1 MAAVLIESLSSLIAV
16 IGIKEIGYFSVPLF
30 LLNLE
35 TFPKIFLRLSQNFSE
50 SLPNCLRSSRILFGD
65 SQIRDCIHRPNQ

>member
-35 TFPKIFLRLSQNFSE
+35 TYLQLLEKILTNLRNLAKLSETFLNYA
-50 SLPNCLRSSRILFGD
+50 
-65 SQIRDCIHRPNQ
+65 